1 MYILTAETLYAR
13 CKAPLQEVGTIGL
26 VRLGLGSSRFF
37 VRARCG
43 ALFTK
48 LTMLTM
54 P

>member
-37 VRARCG
+37 VRCG